1 MKGWQALCW
10 GGRQDSPL
18 VSPQE
23 RKRLVGTP
31 PGQHLC
37 LMAFKWNVYLI
48 LILALGEAAHLL
60 TPQVWGC
67 ILPCCPSGCLCEE
80 MRGYT

>member
-48 LILALGEAAHLL
+48 FILALGEAAHLL
-60 TPQVWGC
+60 PRCGAAFYPAAPVDA
-67 ILPCCPSGCLCEE
+67 SV
-80 MRGYT
+80 RR